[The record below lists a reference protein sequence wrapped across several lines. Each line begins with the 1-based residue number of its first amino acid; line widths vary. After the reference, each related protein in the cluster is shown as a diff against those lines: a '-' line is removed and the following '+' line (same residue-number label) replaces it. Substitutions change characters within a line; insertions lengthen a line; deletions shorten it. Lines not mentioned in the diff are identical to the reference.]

1 LEDPEVLKAY
11 EEAFDLVLLGDGD
24 FDKIGTLLEEI
35 LV

>member
-1 LEDPEVLKAY
+1 MLKAY
-11 EEAFDLVLLGDGD
+11 EEVFDLVLIGDGD

>member
-1 LEDPEVLKAY
+1 MLKAY
-11 EEAFDLVLLGDGD
+11 EDAFDLVLLGDED